1 MCRVREGRLSRE
13 VGTWTLRSQQVQTL
27 LTISWRQ
34 TSRQRRGQWRR
45 ELPGAE
51 RQVRENTH
59 DMQLHSVPVVMV
71 LEERKQLW
79 ILRWVW

>member
-1 MCRVREGRLSRE
+1 MPVEREGGYMDTE
-13 VGTWTLRSQQVQTL
+13 VTAGPDSI

-51 RQVRENTH
+51 RQVRE
-59 DMQLHSVPVVMV
+59 HS
-71 LEERKQLW
+71 
-79 ILRWVW
+79 